1 MLTEKWLRTTY
12 LTAPEGVVGNEGDAG
27 GDTGGVPPLD
37 IGADHPVHDGPGS
50 GRSSIRKQLEGEFEK
65 DRKRSAAPAR
75 KGRVAQGAAGLEDE
89 SDDKQGEP
97 KEPGTE
103 APVEPAASVIAKS
116 KLAPPEGFSK
126 EAKAEWEKTPPQVQQ
141 AILKRE
147 QDMSKGVEE
156 LKKRY
161 TDIDQ
166 ALTPRMDLIR
176 KHGHTPGQAV
186 NQLFSWFEALAQDP
200 VRLKSGQA
208 PVALEALAKSFGID
222 LRALY
227 TPAQEKPKEPAAQE
241 PGKDGQPAGAVPPQV
256 QAYIDSM
263 KDQLAQFGQAVQQ
276 RFGSLENTFQQ
287 QSQAKTQEMLDTWA
301 KDKPYFEDV
310 RGMMAHLIT
319 PGPASAMYPQGSP
332 PAVPP
337 LANGAADLD
346 TAYDMAVN
354 AIPAIRQKVRQE
366 ELAKIEADRVAKEQK
381 EKKAQQEAADKA
393 RKASGSLSLTAPG
406 APVTLQKGPKQRK
419 TVGESLREAI
429 AEHSKGSR
437 I

>member
-1 MLTEKWLRTTY
+1 MLTDKWLRTTY
-12 LTAPEGVVGNEGDAG
+12 LTAPEGVVGNEGGDAG
-27 GDTGGVPPLD
+27 GDAGGAPPLD
-37 IGADHPVHDGPGS
+37 IGVDHPVSDGPGS
-50 GRSSIRKQLEGEFEK
+50 GRSTIRKQLEGEFEK

-75 KGRVAQGAAGLEDE
+75 KGRVAQGAARLEDE
-89 SDDKQGEP
+89 PEEP
-97 KEPGTE
+97 KDPGTE
-103 APVEPAASVIAKS
+103 APVEPAAPVVAES

-126 EAKAEWEKTPPQVQQ
+126 EAKAEWEKTPAQVQQ

-166 ALTPRMDLIR
+166 ALTPRMDVIR
-176 KHGHTPGQAV
+176 KHGHTPGQAIH
-186 NQLFSWFEALAQDP
+186 QLFSWFEALSQDP

-222 LRALY
+222 LRAIY
-227 TPAQEKPKEPAAQE
+227 TPQQQAEKPKEVAQE

-263 KDQLAQFGQAVQQ
+263 KEQLAQFGQAVQQ
-276 RFGSLENTFQQ
+276 RFGSIENTFQR
-287 QSQAKTQEMLDTWA
+287 QSQAQTQEMLDSWS

-337 LANGAADLD
+337 LANGSADLD
-346 TAYDMAVN
+346 TAYDMAIN
-354 AIPAIRQKVRQE
+354 AMPAVRQKVRQE
-366 ELAKIEADRVAKEQK
+366 ELTKIEADRVAKEQK

-406 APVTLQKGPKQRK
+406 APVTPQKGPKQRK
-419 TVGESLREAI
+419 SVGDSLREAI